1 MMMTMLMMIGV
12 RMMMRMII
20 VDDNCERTKSL
31 PDDKYYNDEGNND
44 ITIVMVMTMS
54 MTMTKVIMVTNK
66 RAKSLSNHVAFLEF
80 QLLELLKHLL

>member
-1 MMMTMLMMIGV
+1 MVIIVSRPMNAQRASPMTNITMMKAKMMRV
-12 RMMMRMII
+12 SRMM
-20 VDDNCERTKSL
+20 
-31 PDDKYYNDEGNND
+31 
-44 ITIVMVMTMS
+44 VMMMS